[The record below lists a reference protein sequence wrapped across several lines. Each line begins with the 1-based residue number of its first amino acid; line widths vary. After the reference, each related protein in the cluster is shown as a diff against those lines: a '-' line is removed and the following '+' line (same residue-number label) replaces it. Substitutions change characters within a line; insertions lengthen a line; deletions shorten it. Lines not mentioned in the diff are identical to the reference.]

1 MNELIPLK
9 LVTIVA
15 ERILR
20 ARLIDEVHALGA
32 RGFTQSEVTGEGSRG
47 VRASEW
53 EGSNVKLEMIVAPD
67 VAERI
72 VTHVASTYFAYHA
85 VIVYVQ
91 DVDVVRGD
99 KYLGPRPD
107 GEQ

>member
-1 MNELIPLK
+1 MSELLSLR

-20 ARLIDEVHALGA
+20 TRLVDEVRSLGA
-32 RGFTQSEVTGEGSRG
+32 RGFTITEVTGEGSRG

-53 EGSNVKLEMIVAPD
+53 EGSNIKLEVVVAPE
-67 VAERI
+67 VADRI
-72 VTHVASTYFAYHA
+72 VDHVATTYFAWHA

-91 DVDVVRGD
+91 DVDVVRGN
-99 KYLGPRPD
+99 KYL
-107 GEQ
+107 

>member
-1 MNELIPLK
+1 MVELATLK

-20 ARLIDEVHALGA
+20 SRLLDEVRALGA
-32 RGFTQSEVTGEGSRG
+32 RGFTVSEVTGEGSRG

-53 EGSNVKLEMIVAPD
+53 EGANIKLETIVAPD

-72 VTHVASTYFAYHA
+72 VEHVGRTYFSYYA

-91 DVDVVRGD
+91 HVDVVRGQ
-99 KYLGPRPD
+99 KYL
-107 GEQ
+107 

>member
-1 MNELIPLK
+1 MTDLMPLK

-15 ERILR
+15 ERVLR
-20 ARLIDEVHALGA
+20 GRLISEVQGLGA
-32 RGFTQSEVTGEGSRG
+32 RGFTQTEVTGEGSRG

-53 EGSNVKLEMIVAPD
+53 EGANIKLEMIVAPD
-67 VAERI
+67 IADRI
-72 VTHVASTYFAYHA
+72 VDHVAGAYFEYHA

-99 KYLGPRPD
+99 KYLGHGTD
-107 GEQ
+107 T

>member
-1 MNELIPLK
+1 MSELLPLK

-20 ARLIDEVHALGA
+20 SRLVNEVRELGA
-32 RGFTQSEVTGEGSRG
+32 RGFTITEVTGEGSRG

-53 EGSNVKLEMIVAPD
+53 EGSNVKLEMIVSPD
-67 VAERI
+67 VAVRI
-72 VTHVASTYFAYHA
+72 VDHVSATYFAWHA

-91 DVDVVRGD
+91 DVNVVRGE
-99 KYLGPRPD
+99 KYL
-107 GEQ
+107 

>member
-1 MNELIPLK
+1 MTELVRLK

-15 ERILR
+15 ERVLR
-20 ARLIDEVHALGA
+20 SRLLDEVRSLGA
-32 RGFTQSEVTGEGSRG
+32 RGFTLTEVTGEGSRG

-53 EGSNVKLEMIVAPD
+53 EGSNIRLEMIVAAD

-72 VTHVASTYFAYHA
+72 VEHVAALYFEYHA
-85 VIVYVQ
+85 VIVYAT

-99 KYLGPRPD
+99 KYL
-107 GEQ
+107 

>member
-1 MNELIPLK
+1 MSELVPLK

-20 ARLIDEVHALGA
+20 PRLIDEIQALGA
-32 RGFTQSEVTGEGSRG
+32 RGFTQTEVTGEGSRG

-53 EGSNVKLEMIVAPD
+53 EGSNIKLEMIVAPE
-67 VAERI
+67 VARRI
-72 VTHVASTYFAYHA
+72 VEHVAATYFAYHA
-85 VIVYVQ
+85 VIVYAQ

-99 KYLGPRPD
+99 KYLGPRD
-107 GEQ
+107 